1 MPAVMTGQT
10 VEDQLDDHIDQEI
23 NNRCRQKN
31 PDLTV
36 TSVLGNDLVRPAHDI
51 HNADDV
57 SGGGSFQE
65 VDLQIFQVRKSD
77 LHGQRR
83 DYMAEALPAAVTDG
97 ISRFN
102 LILVDGLISAPESLG
117 NETGK
122 ITAGCDYIENSC
134 IPAVDIDS
142 EGFKKLRQSEK
153 YDIDLNQSR
162 RSSEKGNKQRNQ
174 PVKRVLFPTRTRQ
187 IRAPKT
193 SEITV
198 GVRK

>member
-1 MPAVMTGQT
+1 
-10 VEDQLDDHIDQEI
+10 
-23 NNRCRQKN
+23 
-31 PDLTV
+31 
-36 TSVLGNDLVRPAHDI
+36 
-51 HNADDV
+51 
-57 SGGGSFQE
+57 
-65 VDLQIFQVRKSD
+65 
-77 LHGQRR
+77 
-83 DYMAEALPAAVTDG
+83 MAEALPAAVTDG

-122 ITAGCDYIENSC
+122 VTAGRYNIEDSG

-174 PVKRVLFPTRTRQ
+174 PVKRVLFSHPHPADQ
-187 IRAPKT
+187 G
-193 SEITV
+193 S
-198 GVRK
+198 